1 MSNERRDTTEPGGAA
16 RTAVPRAIWKGSI
29 SFGLVNVPITLF
41 PAEERTE
48 LHFRMLDRRD
58 HARVRYS
65 RVNEATG
72 EEIPWDQIVRGY
84 EYEDGQYIV
93 LDPEEFEQASVETTK
108 TIDIEQFVAAK
119 EVDYVY
125 FDKPYYL
132 VPGKGGEKGY
142 VLLRESLRRSG
153 KMGIARVVI
162 RTRQYIAGLIPEGD
176 ALLLDLMRYH
186 EEIRSTERFEL
197 PRQTMSE
204 YRISD
209 REIKMAEQ
217 LIDSMTDTW
226 DPSAFKDE
234 YRERLKAYIEEKAR
248 SPEGKQPAASAEQA
262 AGGGGQVVDMMELLK
277 RSVDERGSQPNGSS
291 RSDGGRGRSGRSGG
305 RSRGSGRK
313 RTG

>member
-1 MSNERRDTTEPGGAA
+1 M
-16 RTAVPRAIWKGSI
+16 PRAVWKGSI

-41 PAEERTE
+41 PAEERSE

-58 HARVRYS
+58 HARVRFS

-72 EEIPWDQIVRGY
+72 EEIPWNEIVRGF
-84 EYEDGQYIV
+84 EYEDGQYV
-93 LDPEEFEQASVETTK
+93 LLAPEDFEQVAVEATK

-186 EEIRSTERFEL
+186 EELRSTEQFDL
-197 PRQTMSE
+197 PHKPMAE

-209 REIKMAEQ
+209 REIRMAEQ
-217 LIDSMTDTW
+217 LIDSMTDAW
-226 DPSAFKDE
+226 EPSAYKDE
-234 YRERLKAYIEEKAR
+234 YRERLQAYIEEKAR
-248 SPEGKQPAASAEQA
+248 SPKGKKRTARADQA
-262 AGGGGQVVDMMELLK
+262 GAGGAQVVDMMELLK
-277 RSVDERGSQPNGSS
+277 RSVDERG
-291 RSDGGRGRSGRSGG
+291 DGQGRSGG
-305 RSRGSGRK
+305 SGRSRGGGRK

>member
-1 MSNERRDTTEPGGAA
+1 MAEEIDSA
-16 RTAVPRAIWKGSI
+16 RTRGQRGNAVPRAVWKGSI

-41 PAEERTE
+41 PAEQRSE

-58 HARVRYS
+58 HARIRFQ
-65 RVNEATG
+65 RVNETTG
-72 EEIPWDQIVRGY
+72 EEIPWNEIVRGF
-84 EYEDGQYIV
+84 EYEDGQYV
-93 LDPEEFEQASVETTK
+93 LLTSEDFEQVAVEATK

-186 EEIRSTERFEL
+186 EEIRSTEQFDL
-197 PRQTMSE
+197 PRKPMSE

-209 REIKMAEQ
+209 REIRMAEQ
-217 LIDSMTDTW
+217 LIDSMTDAW
-226 DPSAFKDE
+226 DPAAYKDE
-234 YRERLKAYIEEKAR
+234 YRERLQAYIEEKAR
-248 SPEGKQPAASAEQA
+248 SPKGKKRAPHAEA
-262 AGGGGQVVDMMELLK
+262 AGAGGGQVVDMMELLK
-277 RSVDERGSQPNGSS
+277 RSVDERGGSS
-291 RSDGGRGRSGRSGG
+291 GGKGRSGG
-305 RSRGSGRK
+305 SGRSRGGGRK

>member
-1 MSNERRDTTEPGGAA
+1 MA
-16 RTAVPRAIWKGSI
+16 RAIWKGSI

-41 PAEERTE
+41 PAEERSE
-48 LHFRMLDRRD
+48 LHFRMLDHRD
-58 HARVRYS
+58 RSRVRYS
-65 RVNEATG
+65 RVNETTG
-72 EEIPWDQIVRGY
+72 EEIPWGQIVRGY
-84 EYEDGQYIV
+84 EYEDGQYV
-93 LDPEEFEQASVETTK
+93 LIEPEDFERVAVEATK
-108 TIDIEQFVAAK
+108 TIDIEQFVPAK

-186 EEIRSTERFEL
+186 EEIRSTDQFDL
-197 PRQTMSE
+197 PRKPMSE

-217 LIDSMTDTW
+217 LIDSMTDAW
-226 DPSAFKDE
+226 DPSVYKDE
-234 YRERLKAYIEEKAR
+234 YRERLQAYIEEKAR
-248 SPEGKQPAASAEQA
+248 SPEGTTRAASGEQA
-262 AGGGGQVVDMMELLK
+262 ESGGGQVVDMMELLK
-277 RSVDERGSQPNGSS
+277 RSVDERGDPDAK
-291 RSDGGRGRSGRSGG
+291 SDHRTGTQGRSGNSGG
-305 RSRGSGRK
+305 RSRGGSRK

>member
-1 MSNERRDTTEPGGAA
+1 MA
-16 RTAVPRAIWKGSI
+16 RAIWKGSI

-41 PAEERTE
+41 PAEERSE
-48 LHFRMLDRRD
+48 FHFRMLDRRD
-58 HARVRYS
+58 HSRVRFS
-65 RVNEATG
+65 RVNATTG

-84 EYEDGQYIV
+84 EYEDGQYVV
-93 LDPEEFEQASVETTK
+93 LEPEDFERVAVEATK

-119 EVDYVY
+119 EVDYVN

-186 EEIRSTERFEL
+186 DEIRSTEQFDL
-197 PRQTMSE
+197 PRQPMSQ
-204 YRISD
+204 YRISG

-217 LIDSMTDTW
+217 LIESMTARW
-226 DPSAFKDE
+226 NPSAFKDE
-234 YRERLKAYIEEKAR
+234 YRERLQAYIEEKAR
-248 SPEGKQPAASAEQA
+248 SPEGTTRAPSPQKAAP
-262 AGGGGQVVDMMELLK
+262 GGGQVVDMMELLK
-277 RSVDERGSQPNGSS
+277 RSVDERGSQQDQPSQ
-291 RSDGGRGRSGRSGG
+291 RGGGQGRSKNSGG
-305 RSRGSGRK
+305 RSRGGGRK